1 MYVFT
6 SQCMRKTKNK
16 SLIPLLFN
24 SSTWFPSSYHTT
36 KQKTKNS
43 KENFTLL
50 SSSPSSLPLSLFSSG
65 LWKQKDLLWSGLCKQ
80 LKLMPLT
87 IFLQSGPTLLPFPIW
102 STAAVHVQCHSLPV
116 TDVREEPA
124 NYQLLST
131 SSSSSSSYSFSPGKV
146 PGTILPFPT
155 SFTLVRS
162 KSIYCVRHTNIQ
174 LSY

>member
-24 SSTWFPSSYHTT
+24 SSTWFPSSYHHN
-36 KQKTKNS
+36 KTKNQEF

-65 LWKQKDLLWSGLCKQ
+65 LWKQKDLDLLWSGLCKQ

-131 SSSSSSSYSFSPGKV
+131 SSSSSSSNSFSPGKV
-146 PGTILPFPT
+146 PGTTPLPHKLY
-155 SFTLVRS
+155 SR
-162 KSIYCVRHTNIQ
+162 Q
-174 LSY
+174 E